1 MPSLILDWIL
11 HLNVIYLETFWAY
24 SKVTWCRKLVVEKWC
39 RGDLS
44 VERSLFI
51 HARPEQTPENRA
63 VEIERGLVYKHFLNL
78 VNKTS
83 TSMTKGILSGFW
95 WTLFYTKQIFLFS
108 PIMGESNF
116 ILSLQDFAKEFIIC
130 GIDLIWPKTHP
141 YKAGS
146 SFRRCQIRV
155 LVVTGGDQ
163 SDLISKITQL
173 RLVADCLREECN

>member
-108 PIMGESNF
+108 PIMGGSNF
-116 ILSLQDFAKEFIIC
+116 ILSMRCKILQKNSSYV
-130 GIDLIWPKTHP
+130 GSIWFDPKHIHI
-141 YKAGS
+141 KLG
-146 SFRRCQIRV
+146 V
-155 LVVTGGDQ
+155 LLEDVKYV
-163 SDLISKITQL
+163 
-173 RLVADCLREECN
+173 C

>member
-1 MPSLILDWIL
+1 MPSLVLDWIL

-95 WTLFYTKQIFLFS
+95 WTLFLHLTNLFIFTHYGRIEFH
-108 PIMGESNF
+108 PFNA
-116 ILSLQDFAKEFIIC
+116 LQDFAKEIIIC
-130 GIDLIWPKTHP
+130 VGSIWFDPKHIH
-141 YKAGS
+141 KK
-146 SFRRCQIRV
+146 FF
-155 LVVTGGDQ
+155 
-163 SDLISKITQL
+163 
-173 RLVADCLREECN
+173 